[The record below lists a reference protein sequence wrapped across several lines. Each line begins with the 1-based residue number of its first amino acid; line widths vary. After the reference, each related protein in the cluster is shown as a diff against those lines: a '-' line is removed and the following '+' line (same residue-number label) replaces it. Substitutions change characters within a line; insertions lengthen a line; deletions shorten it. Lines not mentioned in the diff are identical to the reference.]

1 MTLEKK
7 KNIKKELFDFLML
20 LIGCVCTSLSFNLFL
35 LPNNIVVG
43 FSGLSIVAN
52 SLFGIRPSL
61 FLIISYSILAILSL
75 KFLGFKSTRRTI
87 LGSILYPLFVE
98 LTTYVTPYID
108 LSNIEGIVLILCGAI
123 LSGFGSGLVYKVNYS
138 TGGSDVVNQLLN
150 KLLKQPIGK
159 CMLITNGIIISIGFA
174 VFGLRTVIYSI
185 LVVYIISSVT
195 DRVMIGISESK
206 TFRIITQNET
216 DVKKFLLTKL
226 SHGVTVIEARG
237 GYTGDNIKMIRCIVP
252 TREYITVK
260 EGVLEI
266 DNDAMIMVSDVYEV
280 LGNKWGVIWV
290 LYK

>member
-87 LGSILYPLFVE
+87 IGSILYPLFVE
-98 LTTYVTPYID
+98 LTSYITPYID
-108 LSNIEGIVLILCGAI
+108 LSNIEGIILILCGGI

-150 KLLKQPIGK
+150 KLLKQPMGK

-174 VFGLRTVIYSI
+174 VFGLKTVIYSI

-237 GYTGDNIKMIRCIVP
+237 GYTGDNIKMIMCIVP
-252 TREYITVK
+252 TREYVTVK

-266 DNDAMIMVSDVYEV
+266 DNNAMIMVSDVYEV
-280 LGNKWGVIWV
+280 LGNK
-290 LYK
+290 

>member
-1 MTLEKK
+1 MAKK
-7 KNIKKELFDFLML
+7 KKQKTKKSELFDFAML

-43 FSGLSIVAN
+43 FSGLSVVAN
-52 SLFGIRPSL
+52 NLFGIRPSL
-61 FLIISYSILAILSL
+61 FLIISYSILVILSL
-75 KFLGFKSTRRTI
+75 KFLGFKSTKRTI
-87 LGSILYPLFVE
+87 IGSVLYPLFVE
-98 LTTYVTPYID
+98 ATSYVTPYID
-108 LSNIEGIVLILCGAI
+108 LSNIENIILILCGGL

-174 VFGLRTVIYSI
+174 VFGLKTVIYSI

-237 GYTGDNIKMIRCIVP
+237 GYTGDNIKMIMCIVP

-280 LGNKWGVIWV
+280 LGNK
-290 LYK
+290 